1 VGGIEKQELFFEVN
15 APRLELNQPQ
25 VDRTLLTRLASET
38 MGEAID
44 YGNARAK
51 LVAIPSAA
59 KEIPVEI
66 SEPLW
71 NKDRALWIF
80 VLLITLEWVLRK
92 VYGML

>member
-1 VGGIEKQELFFEVN
+1 MVQFVGLAHGLGGKAFDLAQ
-15 APRLELNQPQ
+15 A
-25 VDRTLLTRLASET
+25 RTH
-38 MGEAID
+38 
-44 YGNARAK
+44 
-51 LVAIPSAA
+51 LVADIPSAA
-59 KEIPVEI
+59 KQIPVDI